1 MSRKENINDEA
12 AVSALTKLLLNSNN
26 ESNYTSY
33 MDTTEYRWLLEE
45 LGETLQ
51 DPDPDPDDYFD
62 FTNLTIP
69 IEDYQPIWEF
79 WVPGVLLPVVGILG
93 LIGNT
98 ISIFILSRPQMKSSI
113 NCLLIGLAT
122 FDMILIATSILMFAI
137 PSIYT
142 HSLLSGDESFLS
154 YYYEQIFPF
163 ITPVI
168 FPVGLISQTGSVYL
182 TICVTL
188 ERYLAV
194 CHPLKAKYLCTYGR
208 AKIYVLLTAVFSVGY
223 NLPRF
228 WEVTWSETWS
238 PMLNRTITEVIPTS
252 LRLNQIYIEV
262 YINWL
267 YLIFLYLTPITILTI
282 FNIRIYREVRLAQS
296 LRADLSRTQAREL
309 GLASMLL
316 CVVMVFLLCNFPA
329 MVVNILEHFG
339 HQYHP
344 LTQTNNLLVT
354 INSSVNFIIYCIFGH
369 KFKRI
374 FITLICGAMS
384 RGRNTQGTYLLQ
396 NFMINYVSVRKQINK
411 S

>member
-238 PMLNRTITEVIPTS
+238 PI
-252 LRLNQIYIEV
+252 
-262 YINWL
+262 
-267 YLIFLYLTPITILTI
+267 
-282 FNIRIYREVRLAQS
+282 
-296 LRADLSRTQAREL
+296 
-309 GLASMLL
+309 
-316 CVVMVFLLCNFPA
+316 
-329 MVVNILEHFG
+329 
-339 HQYHP
+339 
-344 LTQTNNLLVT
+344 
-354 INSSVNFIIYCIFGH
+354 
-369 KFKRI
+369 
-374 FITLICGAMS
+374 
-384 RGRNTQGTYLLQ
+384 
-396 NFMINYVSVRKQINK
+396 
-411 S
+411 